1 VKKTILSLNARA
13 HTILTPRIK
22 QLNYDLIDLSYI
34 VGDSMDLEL
43 QYDIILEIGLHLTTV
58 MVVKIDLFY
67 FEGREASY
75 KDKKKRLIFHIS

>member
-22 QLNYDLIDLSYI
+22 KLNYDLIGLSYI

-58 MVVKIDLFY
+58 MVVKIDLLY
-67 FEGREASY
+67 FESREE
-75 KDKKKRLIFHIS
+75 KLPTKIRRKN